1 MALVVAAVGAE
12 ELVQAAGQGYGPAR
26 ANWVVGGEKGN
37 SHGEGRA
44 GGGDSG
50 GRKGNRR
57 FSALGFCLAAGA
69 EGRVAIVLAE
79 PITVSID
86 YRGRIP

>member
-1 MALVVAAVGAE
+1 MGRLGRT
-12 ELVQAAGQGYGPAR
+12 G
-26 ANWVVGGEKGN
+26 WSGGRKGIFTVK
-37 SHGEGRA
+37 A
-44 GGGDSG
+44 GGGDFG

-69 EGRVAIVLAE
+69 EGRVALVLAE